1 MALEKLSALTKKK
14 RNGTFVRLFNIYM
27 ILLTDVLSWV
37 LWGGGGGFLG
47 GGGGGGGAVARWYTV
62 GGLFIW
68 LLYLPDLFFISIM
81 IFNFMLLFFELRK
94 WCKDIHSWDWILTFL
109 LTIENKKNTY
119 LQNME
124 LHPAFVCFHL
134 GPHCLIKLNYSIN
147 NFIKIYNN

>member
-1 MALEKLSALTKKK
+1 MYCHEFCD
-14 RNGTFVRLFNIYM
+14 R
-27 ILLTDVLSWV
+27 D
-37 LWGGGGGFLG
+37 GGRVMLG
-47 GGGGGGGAVARWYTV
+47 GAGGRAGEEARWYTV

-94 WCKDIHSWDWILTFL
+94 WCKDIHSWDWVLTFL

-124 LHPAFVCFHL
+124 LNLAFVGIHL
-134 GPHCLIKLNYSIN
+134 SPRQLNY
-147 NFIKIYNN
+147 